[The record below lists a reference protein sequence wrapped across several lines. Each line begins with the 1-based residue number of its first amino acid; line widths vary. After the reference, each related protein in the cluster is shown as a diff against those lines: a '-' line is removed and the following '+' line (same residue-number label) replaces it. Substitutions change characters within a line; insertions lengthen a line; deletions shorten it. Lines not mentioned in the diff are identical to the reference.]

1 MKNLIL
7 LFIFL
12 ISFQNLSA
20 QEKFYSDSDVNLYL
34 QTHKFKN
41 YEIDLEIS
49 FSGMGGNLIM
59 NGRRMGYNP
68 VIYRKSYSIV
78 ILKYYSLSNPNQT
91 STFILNGNSESIIDA
106 SNQREY
112 KVVSNV
118 VNKNEPVTSAKPKFV
133 SSENV
138 KLGSYQK
145 ELKEKGENYWKELM
159 EKKEKGRKEAKESN
173 KKPLIYYMD
182 EKRKEKKKYNM
193 SFDMNPQNY
202 VCINCSK
209 KIEGEGHYY
218 SYIPNDKASLG
229 KYSSKTKN
237 QTEIKYEDNRFCCSL
252 NCLSEYGESKPEKI
266 GNVVKV
272 LKSW

>member
-78 ILKYYSLSNPNQT
+78 ILK
-91 STFILNGNSESIIDA
+91 
-106 SNQREY
+106 
-112 KVVSNV
+112 
-118 VNKNEPVTSAKPKFV
+118 
-133 SSENV
+133 
-138 KLGSYQK
+138 
-145 ELKEKGENYWKELM
+145 
-159 EKKEKGRKEAKESN
+159 
-173 KKPLIYYMD
+173 
-182 EKRKEKKKYNM
+182 
-193 SFDMNPQNY
+193 
-202 VCINCSK
+202 
-209 KIEGEGHYY
+209 
-218 SYIPNDKASLG
+218 
-229 KYSSKTKN
+229 
-237 QTEIKYEDNRFCCSL
+237 
-252 NCLSEYGESKPEKI
+252 
-266 GNVVKV
+266 
-272 LKSW
+272 